1 MIASYMRFG
10 RNKHGKKNNRQPPLL
25 DETECHFHNA
35 RPGMILL

>member
-1 MIASYMRFG
+1 MIASDMRFD
-10 RNKHGKKNNRQPPLL
+10 RNKHGKKNNRQPPL